1 MTLLDQMMAVVTPH
15 RSAEDRAGARA
26 GAGALAA
33 GCGWLSEVIRQH
45 AAIEQALEGLRVAP
59 RGPDRRH
66 ALQWLAELL
75 TGHSLAE
82 QAVLY
87 PALSLECRRA
97 HAAAAYADES
107 SLKIELAALQTM
119 ALSDADF
126 HDKLERLSA
135 DLVFHI
141 HEEESHWFPALARGL
156 DTETHAAL
164 SARFLAEFRRYMGAD
179 AD

>member
-1 MTLLDQMMAVVTPH
+1 
-15 RSAEDRAGARA
+15 
-26 GAGALAA
+26 
-33 GCGWLSEVIRQH
+33 LSEVIRQH
-45 AAIEQALEGLRVAP
+45 AAIEQALEGLRTAP
-59 RGPDRRH
+59 RGSERRH
-66 ALQWLAELL
+66 ALQWLAALL

-107 SLKIELAALQTM
+107 NVKIELAALQTM
-119 ALSDADF
+119 TLSDADF

-141 HEEESHWFPALARGL
+141 HEEESHWFPALVRCL
-156 DTETHAAL
+156 DADMHAATT
-164 SARFLAEFRRYMGAD
+164 ARFLAEFRRYMGVD

>member
-1 MTLLDQMMAVVTPH
+1 MTLLDQMMAIVTPH
-15 RSAEDRAGARA
+15 RSDEDRADARNIA
-26 GAGALAA
+26 CALAID
-33 GCGWLSEVIRQH
+33 CPWLSEVIRQH
-45 AAIEQALEGLRVAP
+45 AAIEQALDALRVAP
-59 RGPDRRH
+59 RGAERRH
-66 ALQWLAELL
+66 ALQWLAALL

-107 SLKIELAALQTM
+107 NSKIELAALQTM

-126 HDKLERLSA
+126 HDKLERLRA

-141 HEEESHWFPALARGL
+141 HEEESQWFPALMRCL
-156 DTETHAAL
+156 DESTHATL
-164 SARFLAEFRRYMGAD
+164 SARFVSEFRRYMGVD

>member
-15 RSAEDRAGARA
+15 RSDEDRADARNSA
-26 GAGALAA
+26 CALAID
-33 GCGWLSEVIRQH
+33 CGWLSEVIRQH
-45 AAIEQALEGLRVAP
+45 AAIEQALEGLRIAP
-59 RGPDRRH
+59 RGSERRH
-66 ALQWLAELL
+66 ALQWLAALL

-82 QAVLY
+82 QSVLY

-107 SLKIELAALQTM
+107 NVKIELAALQTM
-119 ALSDADF
+119 TLSDADF

-141 HEEESHWFPALARGL
+141 HEEESHWFPALVRCLEAG
-156 DTETHAAL
+156 THATL
-164 SARFLAEFRRYMGAD
+164 SARFLAEFRRYMGVD